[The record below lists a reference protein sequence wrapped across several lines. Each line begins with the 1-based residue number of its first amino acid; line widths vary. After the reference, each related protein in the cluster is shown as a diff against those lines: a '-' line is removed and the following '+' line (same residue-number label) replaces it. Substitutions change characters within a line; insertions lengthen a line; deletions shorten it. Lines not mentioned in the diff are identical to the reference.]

1 MTENVSNL
9 ILEHLK
15 ALRGDTAAIREN
27 LFTLTQRVSSIETQ
41 VANLHADMALVH
53 RRIDTLDERV
63 GRIETRLD
71 LRSH

>member
-1 MTENVSNL
+1 
-9 ILEHLK
+9 
-15 ALRGDTAAIREN
+15 
-27 LFTLTQRVSSIETQ
+27 
-41 VANLHADMALVH
+41 MALVH